1 MSVGDAVRTKI
12 EMLERTLKE
21 TEMDTKAA
29 VNGIVDALKEIA
41 RALDALEAPEKAAA
55 EPEPK
60 KPSWDYSKGIQHI

>member
-1 MSVGDAVRTKI
+1 MASGDTVRSKI

-41 RALDALEAPEKAAA
+41 RALDAA
-55 EPEPK
+55 EVRRDID
-60 KPSWDYSKGIQHI
+60 SGTF